1 VKIIGFVNLKG
12 GAGKTT
18 TAVGVAHG
26 MKRRGIR
33 VGVVDCDPNGS
44 ASRWL
49 SEQAE
54 IDNVPCRADQLK
66 TFLPTLIND
75 YDLVIIDSPPN
86 DQPAIA
92 AIAEVSHLAL
102 IPLAPSTIEVDQLPD
117 TVAILRQIGTPWTVV
132 PVRVRMSTTAGQSI
146 RQLCRDLDV
155 KVTESMV
162 PLQEAV
168 SRSFGDTPPPLPFG
182 PLVNELVNELGL
194 ALVVTA

>member
-1 VKIIGFVNLKG
+1 MKIIGFVNLKG

-18 TAVGVAHG
+18 TAIGVAHG

-44 ASRWL
+44 ASHWL

-66 TFLPTLIND
+66 TFLPTLADD

-92 AIAEVSHLAL
+92 AIAEVSDLAL

-117 TVAILRQIGTPWTVV
+117 TVSILRKIGTPWTVV
-132 PVRVRMSTTAGQSI
+132 PVRVRMSTTAGQGI
-146 RQLCRDLDV
+146 RQLCKDLDV

-162 PLQEAV
+162 PLQEAIA
-168 SRSFGDTPPPLPFG
+168 RSFGESPPNLPFG
-182 PLVNELVNELGL
+182 PLVRELLNELDLNL
-194 ALVVTA
+194 AVTA